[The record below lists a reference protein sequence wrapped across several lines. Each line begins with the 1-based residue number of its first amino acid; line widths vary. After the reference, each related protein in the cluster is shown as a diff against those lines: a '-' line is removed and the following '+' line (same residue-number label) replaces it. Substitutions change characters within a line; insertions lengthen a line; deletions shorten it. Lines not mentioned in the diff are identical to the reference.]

1 MVITTFVGLCKSEG
15 LEAPTK
21 AAGARSLLEGGEVAT
36 AGEDGKR
43 LAAGDMVERAAALV
57 WARAHR
63 AGADLE
69 LWEGL
74 GDSFRAA
81 LEVLY
86 PGGKARAGG
95 SSMERVMRA
104 VEFRT
109 TPTVTPEKKKK
120 GSKRRAGGGGDG
132 GSDDE
137 ARAEEAVR
145 AAAEAARAE
154 KERRGGGREGG
165 TPGGE
170 ERPGKKVRGLRRE
183 DEDSDVEV
191 LSPPRRKRGRKAL
204 GGGPTVRIEADAEIT
219 FTSKYSDLKG
229 LIPANRLHPLD
240 LTRGWEERARM
251 AHEKAAVMGL
261 RVQVVLGFELDFFQG
276 YNEGKSFGEMGAML
290 AEGGRWK
297 GEGSMAG
304 VRRMAQSERS
314 RGFNKHRTLLNGR
327 RQTGGRTRR

>member
-21 AAGARSLLEGGEVAT
+21 AAGARSLLEGGGVAT

-43 LAAGDMVERAAALV
+43 LAAGVMVERAAALV

-63 AGADLE
+63 AGEDLE

-120 GSKRRAGGGGDG
+120 RSKRRAGVGGDG

-170 ERPGKKVRGLRRE
+170 ERPGKKVRG
-183 DEDSDVEV
+183 S
-191 LSPPRRKRGRKAL
+191 G
-204 GGGPTVRIEADAEIT
+204 
-219 FTSKYSDLKG
+219 
-229 LIPANRLHPLD
+229 
-240 LTRGWEERARM
+240 ARM
-251 AHEKAAVMGL
+251 
-261 RVQVVLGFELDFFQG
+261 RTRTWRFCCRQG
-276 YNEGKSFGEMGAML
+276 GSGA
-290 AEGGRWK
+290 
-297 GEGSMAG
+297 
-304 VRRMAQSERS
+304 VRRRAAGRRFASRRMRRS
-314 RGFNKHRTLLNGR
+314 RSHPSTATSRA
-327 RQTGGRTRR
+327 